1 MAKAPIPEPQ
11 NSNPL
16 PSIAANT
23 TGGAKCF
30 DVAYLQTLDN
40 DTASSILEFL
50 VRQRSIPE
58 YVVNAVFLAL
68 PLVNPISSRL
78 KKAILFRRLA
88 SELVLRSF
96 SEKTLTIFELIEEV
110 DRENGGFPPCES
122 MKAAY
127 CAVASSCTAA
137 ALRQNVNE
145 FLDSFY
151 RIWVLRMCDIEKSA
165 AASLISE
172 ELREVRDIFWEV
184 VKDPGLQPLV
194 VSTDLE
200 ETLDRVRDYLE
211 EVWDMEPLFPEV
223 AEDEIE
229 EIRADLRVPGER
241 RDAREGLSGL
251 KNQRLG
257 FAEPAELERL
267 LMKAGM
273 EAQNEIVEPIDS
285 DYEYVGPLDQ
295 DKGLEITYAIVI
307 TSAVEKGRDLMS
319 SDLHVQRMVQ
329 GTLLDPGNKASESL
343 AENSEQEC
351 NMKFKRSNG
360 QNRRDKLI
368 SDSEIGS
375 EVAGTKGKQTA
386 VDDEQALKASY
397 LDLQS
402 MVRNTLLDASNKAI
416 ELQAVNPEEAYSGEL
431 RVNDVQNRRDEI
443 ASTSKIGTKNTSI
456 EENEAIA
463 TLNQHQ
469 KPSCLKEKEEIQNG
483 QDGSAKMA
491 SLEKVPDI
499 PPDGKNYTQNNSSS
513 ASLPRGSLMERNPT
527 AHTLEWTDS
536 PRPEGRIHLHSPTRE
551 PVSPLNLIGD
561 KRYAKRR
568 KVRKWTLLEEET
580 LLKAVREHGKGC
592 WKAILTIYPNIFE
605 ERTEVDLKDK
615 WRNMTR
621 SNWPS

>member
-1 MAKAPIPEPQ
+1 MANAPIPEPQ

-30 DVAYLQTLDN
+30 DVPYLQTLDN

-50 VRQRSIPE
+50 VRQRSTPE

-68 PLVNPISSRL
+68 PLVNPISSSL

-88 SELVLRSF
+88 SELVLRSV

-110 DRENGGFPPCES
+110 DRENGGSPPCES

-137 ALRQNVNE
+137 ALRQNVDE

-151 RIWVLRMCDIEKSA
+151 RIWVLRMCHIEKSA

-184 VKDPGLQPLV
+184 VKDPELGPLV
-194 VSTDLE
+194 VSADLE
-200 ETLDRVRDYLE
+200 ETLERVRDYLE

-223 AEDEIE
+223 AVDENE
-229 EIRADLRVPGER
+229 EIRADLRVPGEMK
-241 RDAREGLSGL
+241 DPREGLSGL

-257 FAEPAELERL
+257 FEPAELERL
-267 LMKAGM
+267 LMKAGL

-285 DYEYVGPLDQ
+285 DYEYDGQLDQ
-295 DKGLEITYAIVI
+295 DKGLEISKSSSQLLNAG
-307 TSAVEKGRDLMS
+307 VEKQRDLMS
-319 SDLHVQRMVQ
+319 SDPHVQRMVQ
-329 GTLLDPGNKASESL
+329 GTLDQGNKASELL

-351 NMKFKRSNG
+351 NMKFKGSNG

-375 EVAGTKGKQTA
+375 EVAGTKGKQTD
-386 VDDEQALKASY
+386 DDEQTLKASY
-397 LDLQS
+397 LNLQS
-402 MVRNTLLDASNKAI
+402 MVRNTPLDASNKAI
-416 ELQAVNPEEAYSGEL
+416 ENPEEAYGGEL
-431 RVNDVQNRRDEI
+431 RVNDDQNRRDEI

-456 EENEAIA
+456 EENETIA
-463 TLNQHQ
+463 TLNKHQ
-469 KPSCLKEKEEIQNG
+469 KPSCLKEKEENQNG
-483 QDGSAKMA
+483 QDGRAKMA

-499 PPDGKNYTQNNSSS
+499 PPDGKNYSTQNNSSS
-513 ASLPRGSLMERNPT
+513 ASLPRASLMERNPT

-536 PRPEGRIHLHSPTRE
+536 PRPEGRLHLHSPKRK

-580 LLKAVREHGKGC
+580 LLKAVREHGKGN
-592 WKAILTIYPNIFE
+592 WKAILISYPNIFE